1 MPTVQE
7 TTIEEIRQNV
17 VDSPASYVGNSREA
31 VLVLCDQ
38 LDALLK
44 AGEIPEAVDQTT
56 CFGIIEGVRN
66 APAGVMVYHEQVHLL
81 LVLEAYDLL
90 SKPKSKSPPLPAA
103 PEEL

>member
-17 VDSPASYVGNSREA
+17 VESPASYVGNSREA
-31 VLVLCDQ
+31 MLMLCDQ
-38 LDALLK
+38 LDTLLK

-66 APAGVMVYHEQVHLL
+66 APLGVIVYHEQLHLL

-90 SKPKSKSPPLPAA
+90 SKPKPAPLPAA

>member
-1 MPTVQE
+1 MPTVEE

-17 VDSPASYVGNSREA
+17 VESPASYVGNARDA

-44 AGEIPEAVDQTT
+44 GGPIPDAVDQTT

-90 SKPKSKSPPLPAA
+90 SKPKSPPVPAA